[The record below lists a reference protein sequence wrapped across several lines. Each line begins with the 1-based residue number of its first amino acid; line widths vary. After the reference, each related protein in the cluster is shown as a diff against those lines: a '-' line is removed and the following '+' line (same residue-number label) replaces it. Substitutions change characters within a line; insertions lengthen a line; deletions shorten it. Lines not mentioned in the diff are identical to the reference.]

1 MAKITEIKNEKNGNY
16 VWIDPWFCEV
26 ISRCIYETMNNKGLS
41 NYTNLII
48 SKFYNFIKS
57 NSLGAWGLGIDGVGL
72 YFEKEVLEDATSK
85 SQLIQILKD
94 SKVHIDT
101 FATGFAQNLNVN
113 PTVKNRNLLSPFTSE
128 LQVELYEGGG
138 EFRTRVFRAAEDCI
152 NRRSIGKTSLPL
164 TQSKIDFCPICK
176 DTLNTMLDLW

>member
-48 SKFYNFIKS
+48 SKFYNFIES
-57 NSLGAWGLGIDGVGL
+57 TSLGECGLGIDGVGL

-101 FATGFAQNLNVN
+101 FGTEISPNQLEQYEAQKYYTNQAITWGQGVNTSSLKNLVDIMLQILDDDKEFKLQNEDISFVGWEG
-113 PTVKNRNLLSPFTSE
+113 NR
-128 LQVELYEGGG
+128 
-138 EFRTRVFRAAEDCI
+138 
-152 NRRSIGKTSLPL
+152 IGSMY
-164 TQSKIDFCPICK
+164 I
-176 DTLNTMLDLW
+176 